1 MNRNI
6 RLILREKIRGWCSG
20 VFLALLLLLSACG
33 DTAEREA
40 LFATVSNTGDASAS
54 MAEATAVDDGI
65 AANTDGVAATI
76 ASVMTVEPTER
87 VDAVLS
93 PTPPDQAVNEPLAGQ
108 ELALDQRAA
117 ALSDYLG
124 NLAETGQF
132 MGTVLVAS
140 GGEILI
146 NEGYGFADVAGGR
159 ANSPDTQQRIGS
171 LTKQFTAAA
180 ILLLQERGLLD
191 VNDAVSAYLPGYPGG
206 DQITI
211 HQLLTHTAGVPNYT
225 RRPDLAQ
232 VVQTPIALDD
242 LLAEF
247 SNEPLDFP
255 PGRQFAYSDSGYV
268 VLTKIIEVVSG
279 QPYADF
285 IQSQILDVIGMSR
298 SGYDYL
304 HDELDEPAVGYQ
316 MSPAGPQQAVDTES
330 SWASGAGAL
339 YSTTGDLYKWDR
351 ALAAG
356 SLLQASSREAMFSPW
371 ADMGQGYVYGYGWE
385 IGQMAGRPSQTH
397 AGNIFGFGSFIARF
411 PEDDA
416 VIVVLGNGLQMSP
429 RAIAEE
435 LSRLLFA
442 AS

>member
-1 MNRNI
+1 M
-6 RLILREKIRGWCSG
+6 LREIIRGWCG
-20 VFLALLLLLSACG
+20 IALLALLFLLSACG
-33 DTAEREA
+33 NTEEREA
-40 LFATVSNTGDASAS
+40 LFAAVSNTGVAAVGTAETASS
-54 MAEATAVDDGI
+54 EEGITANADGI
-65 AANTDGVAATI
+65 AATI

-93 PTPPDQAVNEPLAGQ
+93 PTPLEQAVDEP
-108 ELALDQRAA
+108 ALDQRAA
-117 ALSDYLG
+117 ALDDYLE
-124 NLAETGQF
+124 NLSETGQF

-140 GGEILI
+140 GGVVLL
-146 NEGYGFADVAGGR
+146 NEGYGLADVADGR

-180 ILLLQERGLLD
+180 ILLLQERGLLY
-191 VNDAVSAYLPGYPGG
+191 VNDAVSNYLPDYPGG
-206 DQITI
+206 EQISI

-225 RRPDLAQ
+225 RRADLAQ

-247 SNEPLDFP
+247 SNQPLDLS
-255 PGRQFAYSDSGYV
+255 PGQQFSYSDSGYV
-268 VLTKIIEVVSG
+268 ILAKIIEVVGG
-279 QPYADF
+279 QAYADF
-285 IQSQILDVIGMSR
+285 IQLQLLDVVGMSR

-304 HDELDEPAVGYQ
+304 HDDLDEPAVGYQ
-316 MSPAGPQQAVDTES
+316 MSPAGAQPAVDTES

-356 SLLQASSREAMFSPW
+356 SLLQASSLDAMFSPW
-371 ADMGQGYVYGYGWE
+371 VDMGQGYAYGYGWE

-416 VIVVLGNGLQMSP
+416 VIIVLGNGLQMSP
-429 RAIAEE
+429 RSIAEE
-435 LSRLLFA
+435 LSHLLFA

>member
-1 MNRNI
+1 MSRQI
-6 RLILREKIRGWCSG
+6 KVMLREIIRGWCG
-20 VFLALLLLLSACG
+20 IALLALLFLLSACG
-33 DTAEREA
+33 NTEEREA
-40 LFATVSNTGDASAS
+40 LFAAVSNTGVAAVGTAETASS
-54 MAEATAVDDGI
+54 EEGITANADGI
-65 AANTDGVAATI
+65 AATI

-93 PTPPDQAVNEPLAGQ
+93 PTPLEQAVDEP
-108 ELALDQRAA
+108 ALDQRAA
-117 ALSDYLG
+117 ALDDYLE
-124 NLAETGQF
+124 NLSETGQF

-140 GGEILI
+140 GGEVLL
-146 NEGYGFADVAGGR
+146 NEGYGLADVADGR

-180 ILLLQERGLLD
+180 ILLLQERGLLN
-191 VNDAVSAYLPGYPGG
+191 VNDAVSNYLPDYPGG
-206 DQITI
+206 EQISI

-225 RRPDLAQ
+225 RRADLAQ

-247 SNEPLDFP
+247 SNQPLDLS
-255 PGRQFAYSDSGYV
+255 PGQQFSYSDSGYV
-268 VLTKIIEVVSG
+268 ILAKIIEVVAG
-279 QPYADF
+279 QAYADF
-285 IQSQILDVIGMSR
+285 IQSQLLDVVGMSR

-316 MSPAGPQQAVDTES
+316 MSPAGAQPAVDTES

-356 SLLQASSREAMFSPW
+356 SLLQASSLDAMFSPW
-371 ADMGQGYVYGYGWE
+371 VDMGQGYAYGYGWE

-416 VIVVLGNGLQMSP
+416 VIIVLGNGLQMSP
-429 RAIAEE
+429 RSIAEE
-435 LSRLLFA
+435 LSHLLFA

>member
-1 MNRNI
+1 MSRRI
-6 RLILREKIRGWCSG
+6 KVMLREIIRGWCG
-20 VFLALLLLLSACG
+20 IALLALLFLLSACG
-33 DTAEREA
+33 NTEEREA
-40 LFATVSNTGDASAS
+40 LFAAVSNTGVAAVGTAETASS
-54 MAEATAVDDGI
+54 EEGITANADGI
-65 AANTDGVAATI
+65 AATI

-93 PTPPDQAVNEPLAGQ
+93 PTPLEQAVDEP
-108 ELALDQRAA
+108 ALDQRAA
-117 ALSDYLG
+117 ALDDYLE
-124 NLAETGQF
+124 NLSETGQF

-140 GGEILI
+140 GGVVLL
-146 NEGYGFADVAGGR
+146 NEGYGLADVADGR

-180 ILLLQERGLLD
+180 ILLLQERGLLN
-191 VNDAVSAYLPGYPGG
+191 VNDAVSNYLPDYPGG
-206 DQITI
+206 EQISI

-247 SNEPLDFP
+247 SNQPLDFS
-255 PGRQFAYSDSGYV
+255 PGQQFSYSDSSYV
-268 VLTKIIEVVSG
+268 VLTKIIEAVAG
-279 QPYADF
+279 QTYADF
-285 IQSQILDVIGMSR
+285 IQSQLLDVVGMSR

-316 MSPAGPQQAVDTES
+316 MSPAGAQPAVDTES

-356 SLLQASSREAMFSPW
+356 SLLQASSLDAMFSPW
-371 ADMGQGYVYGYGWE
+371 VDMGQGYAYGYGWE

-416 VIVVLGNGLQMSP
+416 VIIVLGNGLQMSP
-429 RAIAEE
+429 RSIAEE
-435 LSRLLFA
+435 LSHLLFA

>member
-1 MNRNI
+1 MSRRI
-6 RLILREKIRGWCSG
+6 KVMLREIIRGWCG
-20 VFLALLLLLSACG
+20 IALLALLFLLSACG
-33 DTAEREA
+33 NTEEREA
-40 LFATVSNTGDASAS
+40 LFAAVSNTGVATVGTAETASS
-54 MAEATAVDDGI
+54 EEGITANADGI
-65 AANTDGVAATI
+65 AATI

-93 PTPPDQAVNEPLAGQ
+93 PTPLEQAVDEP
-108 ELALDQRAA
+108 ALDQRAA
-117 ALSDYLG
+117 ALDDYLE
-124 NLAETGQF
+124 NLSETGQF

-140 GGEILI
+140 GGEVLL
-146 NEGYGFADVAGGR
+146 NEGYGLADVTGGR

-180 ILLLQERGLLD
+180 ILLLQERGLLN
-191 VNDAVSAYLPGYPGG
+191 VNDAVSNYLPDYPGG
-206 DQITI
+206 EQISI

-225 RRPDLAQ
+225 RRADLAQ

-247 SNEPLDFP
+247 SNQPLDLS
-255 PGRQFAYSDSGYV
+255 PGQQFSYSDSGYV
-268 VLTKIIEVVSG
+268 ILAKIIEVVAG
-279 QPYADF
+279 QAYADF
-285 IQSQILDVIGMSR
+285 IQSQLLDVVGMSR

-316 MSPAGPQQAVDTES
+316 MSPAGAQPAVDTES

-356 SLLQASSREAMFSPW
+356 SLLQASSLDAMFSPW
-371 ADMGQGYVYGYGWE
+371 VDMGQGYAYGYGWE

-416 VIVVLGNGLQMSP
+416 VIIVLGNGLQMSP
-429 RAIAEE
+429 RSIAEE
-435 LSRLLFA
+435 LSHLLFA

>member
-1 MNRNI
+1 M
-6 RLILREKIRGWCSG
+6 LREIIRGWCG
-20 VFLALLLLLSACG
+20 IALLALLFLLSACG
-33 DTAEREA
+33 NTEEREA
-40 LFATVSNTGDASAS
+40 LFAAVSNTGVATVGTAETASS
-54 MAEATAVDDGI
+54 EEGITANADGI
-65 AANTDGVAATI
+65 AATI

-93 PTPPDQAVNEPLAGQ
+93 PTPLEQAVDEP
-108 ELALDQRAA
+108 ALDQRAA
-117 ALSDYLG
+117 ALDDYLE
-124 NLAETGQF
+124 NLSETGQF

-140 GGEILI
+140 GGEVLL
-146 NEGYGFADVAGGR
+146 NEGYGLADVTGGR

-180 ILLLQERGLLD
+180 ILLLQERGLLY
-191 VNDAVSAYLPGYPGG
+191 VNDAVSNYLPDYPGG
-206 DQITI
+206 EQISI

-225 RRPDLAQ
+225 RRADLAQ

-247 SNEPLDFP
+247 SNQPLDLS
-255 PGRQFAYSDSGYV
+255 PGQQFSYSDSGYV
-268 VLTKIIEVVSG
+268 ILAKIIEVVAG
-279 QPYADF
+279 QAYADF
-285 IQSQILDVIGMSR
+285 IQSQLLDVVGMSR

-316 MSPAGPQQAVDTES
+316 MSPAGAQPAVDTES

-356 SLLQASSREAMFSPW
+356 SLLQASSLDAMFSPW
-371 ADMGQGYVYGYGWE
+371 VDMGQGYAYGYGWE

-416 VIVVLGNGLQMSP
+416 VIIVLGNGLQMSP
-429 RAIAEE
+429 RSIAEE
-435 LSRLLFA
+435 LSHLLFA